1 MVEDVSSVLYPVA
14 LPLVLGWLRT
24 SVMFYTLL
32 PNPCVGM
39 VEDVSTDL
47 HPGALPLVLGWLRM
61 SAVFYL
67 LLPYSLFSDG

>member
-1 MVEDVSSVLYPVA
+1 
-14 LPLVLGWLRT
+14 
-24 SVMFYTLL
+24 MFYTLL